1 MGVADSLTTT
11 SSRKLSTKS
20 LHSVARVAPAG
31 YFGEAIISA
40 YCSLWSRFF
49 FFPPPIPASL
59 AIECKG
65 GIVPRIE
72 SAERKH
78 KRERGSKESRC
89 SASTTLFDRK
99 KFPNERKWI
108 VTRKLMTLLVE
119 YRGILCWRNNER
131 ERERKRPINV
141 VNVYIDCF
149 VISPFFFCYNKFCND
164 GLLFVIVFEIEF
176 KKIKEKK

>member
-1 MGVADSLTTT
+1 MGVVDSLTTA

-31 YFGEAIISA
+31 NFGEAIISA

-49 FFPPPIPASL
+49 FFSPPIPASASL

-78 KRERGSKESRC
+78 KRGRGSKESRC

-108 VTRKLMTLLVE
+108 VTRELMTLLVE

-131 ERERKRPINV
+131 ERERERERAINV

-149 VISPFFFCYNKFCND
+149 VISSFF
-164 GLLFVIVFEIEF
+164 LFSIIINFVTMDYCL
-176 KKIKEKK
+176 